1 MYGIN
6 SMYSI
11 CTVYLIGLRIG
22 SLRYGTFMLGT
33 ISLNSGYNSTKVGT
47 AYTGMNI
54 K

>member
-11 CTVYLIGLRIG
+11 CISHRVKDWQFKVQYFYVRNN
-22 SLRYGTFMLGT
+22 
-33 ISLNSGYNSTKVGT
+33 SLNSGYNSTKVGT